1 MVRSSEGSIPSP
13 VSMDRFINYLST
25 VTKELATVEGLADVL
40 HLSAIKGDQD
50 FIKTILLSFLEAGK
64 GPIMVLDQL
73 LALLPMNREEKVT
86 KL

>member
-13 VSMDRFINYLST
+13 MSMDRFISYLSAS
-25 VTKELATVEGLADVL
+25 TKELAGVEGLADVL
-40 HLSAIKGDQD
+40 HLSALKGDQD
-50 FIKTILLSFLEAGK
+50 FIKTILISFLEVGK
-64 GPIMVLDQL
+64 GPVMVLDQL